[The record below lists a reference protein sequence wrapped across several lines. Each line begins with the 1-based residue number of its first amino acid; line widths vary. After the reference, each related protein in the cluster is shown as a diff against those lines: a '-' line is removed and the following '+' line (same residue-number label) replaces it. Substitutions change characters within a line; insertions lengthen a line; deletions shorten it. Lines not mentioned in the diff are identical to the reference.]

1 MKHPLRTLFVL
12 LFVVIFIRIG
22 NSCAYSYDEDIVSQ
36 RIDPDAPYEKYV
48 AGRLG
53 AFNGNYR
60 IRHMVIA
67 YNMLSGRG
75 LSPAERQAA
84 IAVDKFYNSTD
95 PSQSSYVQGGRKMG
109 SEDAEWKGVD
119 VDRAVPGRQYQ
130 SFTNCLDDAFFTASA
145 TLADR
150 RAHYAS
156 PGQPDPPEIANWI
169 AGQQAVFSNCAGPG
183 QNPPPI
189 PANAPLW
196 LRQDRAYQLA
206 AAQFY
211 SLDYDQA
218 LAGFRAIAADHAS
231 AWSQLARYLVARALI
246 RKAIVPYQFDVS
258 TLDKMNANSVEAR
271 TGLRLARKQL
281 ESILRDPS
289 MKPFHRQSRQLL
301 DYVMIRLDPQAQ
313 AEELARRLTAPRHV
327 GSDWGDA
334 DYRQNVIDLTYIYNS
349 LPLYSVSYAQKDD
362 SVRPATFSR
371 EPLIRWISDLAGGAQ
386 REGLGIESLT
396 QDRPDPTARFTDAR
410 TAWRESKAPQWLVA
424 SLTTAA
430 PGAQENEEL
439 MAAAKAIPPGSP
451 AFASATYHRLRLAAG
466 GASAAGQY
474 PSNTKPVYAELSALL
489 PKIIESQSLSTINL
503 FADLKS
509 SLSPTLE
516 NFLYDATRRAASVG
530 SSDGGLAWT
539 PPNMASATLCG
550 VGTYAPDSVHF
561 DEQTALIFN
570 QRMPLHMLKDAA
582 LSSALPANV
591 RFQLAHMAWTRALLL
606 DDSETARALSPY
618 LAGCQPAFASWL
630 TQYNAAR
637 TTDERHAARLL
648 ALMRFT
654 STEPVVRVGIERDF
668 AAYDGFRG
676 NWWCTATPPSAG
688 TSSPQ
693 DSSPQLFSDPII
705 PRSQQPD
712 PPFLTAADR
721 MLAHNEL
728 ARLQKIPC
736 ASDYFAREVLAW
748 VEDHPADSHDA
759 DLVGFAMRVLRNAC
773 RSDATK
779 DLNHQLFDLL
789 HHRFPKS
796 EWATRYTTWE

>member
-1 MKHPLRTLFVL
+1 MKHPLRTILVL

-22 NSCAYSYDEDIVSQ
+22 NSCAFSYDEDIFSQ
-36 RIDPDAPYEKYV
+36 PMDPDPPYDKYV

-53 AFNGNYR
+53 AFNGAYR
-60 IRHMVIA
+60 IRHMVVA
-67 YNMLSGRG
+67 YDTLSGRG
-75 LSPAERQAA
+75 LSPAEQQAA
-84 IAVDKFYNSTD
+84 IAVDKFYNTSD
-95 PSQSSYVQGGRKMG
+95 PDQSSYVPGGRKPG
-109 SEDAEWKGVD
+109 SEDAEWKDVV
-119 VDRAVPGRQYQ
+119 VDREVPGQQYQ
-130 SFTNCLDDAFFTASA
+130 SFTNCLDDAFFTATA

-150 RAHYAS
+150 RARYAK

-169 AGQQAVFSNCAGPG
+169 AGQHAVFSNCAGPG
-183 QNPPPI
+183 QTPQPA
-189 PANAPLW
+189 PANASLW
-196 LRQDRAYQLA
+196 PRQDRAYQIA

-231 AWSQLARYLVARALI
+231 PWSQLARYLVARVLI
-246 RKAIVPYQFDVS
+246 REAIVPYRFDAS
-258 TLDKMNANSVEAR
+258 TPEKMDANNDEAR
-271 TGLRLARKQL
+271 GGLRPARDQL
-281 ESILRDPS
+281 EAILRDPS

-313 AEELARRLTAPRHV
+313 ADELARRLTAPRHV
-327 GSDWGDA
+327 GSDWGDT

-349 LPLYSVSYAQKDD
+349 LPPYSGSYAKKDD
-362 SVRPATFSR
+362 SARPATFSR

-386 REGLGIESLT
+386 RSGLGLESLT
-396 QDRPDPTARFTDAR
+396 QDRRDSTARFIDAHS
-410 TAWRESKAPQWLVA
+410 AWLESKAPQWLVA

-439 MAAAKAIPPGSP
+439 MAAARAIPPGSP

-466 GASAAGQY
+466 SASAVGQY
-474 PSNTKPVYAELSALL
+474 PSTTKPVYAELSALL
-489 PKIIESQSLSTINL
+489 PKIIESQSLSTTNL
-503 FADLKS
+503 FADLES

-516 NFLYDATRRAASVG
+516 NFLQDATRHAASVG
-530 SSDGGLAWT
+530 SSDGGLTWT

-550 VGTYAPDSVHF
+550 VGTYAPDSLHL

-570 QRMPLHMLKDAA
+570 QRMPLHMLREAA

-606 DDSETARALSPY
+606 DDPETARALSPY
-618 LAGCQPAFASWL
+618 LAGCQPAFATWL
-630 TQYNAAR
+630 TQYNTAR
-637 TTDERHAARLL
+637 TPDERHAVGLL

-676 NWWCTATPPSAG
+676 NWWCTATPPPAG
-688 TSSPQ
+688 TGAPQ
-693 DSSPQLFSDPII
+693 DRAPHLFSDPIVS
-705 PRSQQPD
+705 RAQQPD
-712 PPFLTAADR
+712 PPFLTAPGRTLADK
-721 MLAHNEL
+721 EL

-736 ASDYFAREVLAW
+736 ASDYFAREVLVW
-748 VEDHPADSHDA
+748 VKDHPNDSHDA
-759 DLVGFAMRVLRNAC
+759 DLVGFAMRVVRNAC

-789 HHRFPKS
+789 HSRFPMA